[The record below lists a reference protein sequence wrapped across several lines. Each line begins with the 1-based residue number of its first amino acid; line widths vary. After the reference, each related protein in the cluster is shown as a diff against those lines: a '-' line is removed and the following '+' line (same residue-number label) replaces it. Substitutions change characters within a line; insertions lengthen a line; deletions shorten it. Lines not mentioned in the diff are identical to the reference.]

1 MKFAIPDKITSHPLY
16 NVFAVIIVIA
26 TPLVL
31 CGWSKDTFATYVIFI
46 IHAIVHYIKKRFGDD
61 SPGMKKA

>member
-16 NVFAVIIVIA
+16 YFFAFIIVIA

-31 CGWSKDTFATYVIFI
+31 CGWSKDTFATYVIMM
-46 IHAIVHYIKKRFGDD
+46 IHTISYYIKKRFGDD